1 MARIKAFDE
10 SAVLDK
16 ALEIFWHKGYNGTS
30 AQDLV
35 DGLGI
40 NRSSMYD
47 TFGDKRTLFIKALRH
62 YQENYTHALS
72 DLAEHSEDALKTIKQ
87 IFQSLVKEGL
97 TDKLTKGCF
106 VVNTAIELAPH
117 DKEIAAIVAENM
129 QEAENAFYTT
139 IKRGQKAGQLS
150 ANIDAR
156 ATARFL
162 FNNVNGL
169 RVATRAGKDKKALD
183 DVVKVMLSI
192 FQ

>member
-1 MARIKAFDE
+1 MARGKAFDE
-10 SAVLDK
+10 DAVLDK
-16 ALEIFWHKGYNGTS
+16 ALKIFWHKGYNGTS

-47 TFGDKRTLFIKALRH
+47 TFGDKRTLFIKALKH

-72 DLAEHSEDALKTIKQ
+72 ELAEHSEDALKTIRQ
-87 IFQSLVKEGL
+87 IFQSLIKEGL
-97 TDKLTKGCF
+97 TDRIAKGCF

-117 DKEIAAIVAENM
+117 DEEIAAIVTDNM

-139 IKRGQKAGQLS
+139 VKKGQRSGQIP
-150 ANIDAR
+150 ADIDAR

-162 FNNVNGL
+162 FNNVSGL
-169 RVATRAGKDKKALD
+169 RVAVRAGKDKKTLED
-183 DVVKVMLSI
+183 ITKVMMSVL
-192 FQ
+192 Q